1 MLINNLKYRNID
13 KRGKQMEIEGINFL
27 GIDENLQRRKIEEFK
42 IELSDLNYSVEDIIN
57 KHLLSGTPYIFA
69 DDNNKFFALK
79 TDIANFFGV
88 SQTKVY
94 VIGSAKLGFSIAP
107 WKRYKPFDVD
117 SDIDVA
123 IIDETTFLRYWKMLY
138 QFNIDIRAKTTN
150 EEKIYREFL
159 EYFFKGWL
167 RPDKF
172 PSTMNEK
179 QKWFDFFKSLQRKY
193 KYKIAAGIY
202 YDEEVFIG
210 YNKNNLESIR
220 GEICDE

>member
-1 MLINNLKYRNID
+1 MGN
-13 KRGKQMEIEGINFL
+13 EGFNFL
-27 GIDENLQRRKIEEFK
+27 EIDENIQRRKIEEFK
-42 IELSDLNYSVEDIIN
+42 EELSDINNSVEDIIN
-57 KHLLSGTPYIFA
+57 KHLLSGTPYIFS

-79 TDIANFFGV
+79 KDIANFFEV
-88 SQTKVY
+88 NQTKVY

-107 WKRYKPFDVD
+107 RKRYKPFDLD

-123 IIDETTFLRYWKMLY
+123 IIDETTFIRYWKKLY
-138 QFNIDIRAKTTN
+138 QFNIEIRAKSIN
-150 EEKIYREFL
+150 DEKIYREFL

-172 PSTMNEK
+172 PSTMNEMK
-179 QKWFDFFKSLQRKY
+179 DWFDFFQSLQKKY